1 MEPAMML
8 DKEDFGV
15 LFWWDKGRSHQ
26 NQEGDKNLIVKK
38 HNMWKTSNENNS
50 AYSAAVNSL

>member
-1 MEPAMML
+1 MEPAVML

-15 LFWWDKGRSHQ
+15 LYWWDKGRSHQ

-50 AYSAAVNSL
+50 AYSAAV